1 MVGVYGMV
9 DEISRMLRS
18 LLETR
23 VTRVLGTQSIAIFM
37 KEMMINFVFFFGVTM
52 VTLPY
57 ESNCLF
63 HWIWGEG
70 RDPGCYKQLFL
81 LGHLIF
87 MKDTLW

>member
-37 KEMMINFVFFFGVTM
+37 KEMMINFGFFLGNHGNP
-52 VTLPY
+52 TL
-57 ESNCLF
+57 
-63 HWIWGEG
+63 
-70 RDPGCYKQLFL
+70 RKQLFVSLDLRWGKRPWL
-81 LGHLIF
+81 L
-87 MKDTLW
+87 

>member
-37 KEMMINFVFFFGVTM
+37 KEMMINLFFLGNP
-52 VTLPY
+52 TL
-57 ESNCLF
+57 
-63 HWIWGEG
+63 
-70 RDPGCYKQLFL
+70 RKQLFVSLDLMWGKRPWL
-81 LGHLIF
+81 L
-87 MKDTLW
+87 

>member
-1 MVGVYGMV
+1 MGKHVFVQRHVFRRIHFFDKSSAAMVGVYGMV

-37 KEMMINFVFFFGVTM
+37 KEMMINFGFFFGVTM

-57 ESNCLF
+57 ESNGLF
-63 HWIWGEG
+63 HWI
-70 RDPGCYKQLFL
+70 
-81 LGHLIF
+81 
-87 MKDTLW
+87 